1 MDELEFRSMKKYY
14 EADGYE
20 VIEIRKITDDISEYM
35 ATNGWDYRNH
45 RFYENKKEHLFLGV
59 PEANVE
65 WVIKYAN
72 LLKKYKPISC
82 YSWKRHY
89 ELKNFKVEK
98 VCDVAPNIVKYS
110 YKNRY
115 NLYHYFYED
124 ITQHIGLGFVN
135 DTEDYYI
142 TKYNEML
149 VLYKE
154 YLERKK
160 LKKCT
165 DEQVIKKGTDLVVK
179 HKKICEKLNKIYEK
193 KNHDYGDSFGET
205 YNELGIIS
213 CVTRMN
219 DKMNRLKTLVKTDN
233 QVEDESI
240 SDTLLDLANYAVMT
254 YMCLQKGDGKDDINA
269 D

>member
-14 EADGYE
+14 EAYGYE
-20 VIEIRKITDDISEYM
+20 VIEIRKITNDISEYM
-35 ATNGWDYRNH
+35 ATNRWDCLNH

-59 PEANVE
+59 PEDNIE

-72 LLKKYKPISC
+72 LLKKYKPINC
-82 YSWKRHY
+82 YSWKRRY
-89 ELKNFKVEK
+89 ELKKHKVEK
-98 VCDVAPNIVKYS
+98 VCDITQNIVKYS
-110 YKNRY
+110 YKSH
-115 NLYHYFYED
+115 YHYYYFYED

-142 TKYNEML
+142 IKYNKAL
-149 VLYKE
+149 VSYKE
-154 YLERKK
+154 YLEKEK

-165 DEQVIKKGTDLVVK
+165 NNQVIKKDADLVAK
-179 HKKICEKLNKIYEK
+179 HKEICEKLNKIYEK

-219 DKMNRLKTLVKTDN
+219 DKMNRLKTLAKTDN
-233 QVEDESI
+233 QVKDESI
-240 SDTLLDLANYAVMT
+240 SDTLLDLANYAIMT
-254 YMCLQKGDGKDDINA
+254 YMCLQKGDEEDDINA

>member
-1 MDELEFRSMKKYY
+1 MNELEFRSMKKYY
-14 EADGYE
+14 ETGGYD
-20 VIEIRKITDDISEYM
+20 VIEIRKITKDISEYM
-35 ATNGWDYRNH
+35 AIADCYNH
-45 RFYENKKEHLFLGV
+45 RFYENKKEHLFLGFHE
-59 PEANVE
+59 PEVK

-82 YSWKRHY
+82 YSWKRYY
-89 ELKNFKVEK
+89 ELKKYKVEK
-98 VCDVAPNIVKYS
+98 VCDITPNIVKYS
-110 YKNRY
+110 YKDCCDV
-115 NLYHYFYED
+115 YHHFYED
-124 ITQHIGLGFVN
+124 ITQHIGLGFVIIDN
-135 DTEDYYI
+135 YVI
-142 TKYNEML
+142 KYNKVL
-149 VLYKE
+149 ILYKE
-154 YLERKK
+154 YLEKEK

-165 DEQVIKKGTDLVVK
+165 DEQVIKKDTDLVVK
-179 HKKICEKLNKIYEK
+179 HKEICGKLNKIYEK

-219 DKMNRLKTLVKTDN
+219 DKMNRLKTLAKTDN

>member
-1 MDELEFRSMKKYY
+1 MNELEFRSMKKYY
-14 EADGYE
+14 EAHGY
-20 VIEIRKITDDISEYM
+20 VVMEIREITEDISEYM
-35 ATNGWDYRNH
+35 ATNGWDYLKY

-59 PEANVE
+59 PEAE
-65 WVIKYAN
+65 DKWVIKYAN
-72 LLKKYKPISC
+72 LLKKYKPKSC

-89 ELKNFKVEK
+89 ERKNYKVEK
-98 VCDVAPNIVKYS
+98 VYDITPNIVKY
-110 YKNRY
+110 YY
-115 NLYHYFYED
+115 NGNYHNHYFYED
-124 ITQHIGLGFVN
+124 IAQHIGLGFVN
-135 DTEDYYI
+135 NTKDYYI
-142 TKYNEML
+142 IKYNKAL
-149 VLYKE
+149 VAYKE
-154 YLERKK
+154 YLEREK

-165 DEQVIKKGTDLVVK
+165 DEQVIKKDADLVAK
-179 HKKICEKLNKIYEK
+179 HKEICEKLNKIYEK

-219 DKMNRLKTLVKTDN
+219 DKMNRLKTLAKTDN